1 MKTNPQFNEKWLQDQ
16 IANDPSILNL
26 GEIFLKDLERRQP
39 SGGRLDMLFEDTE
52 GSTRYEVELQLGAT
66 DETHII
72 RTIEYWDVERK
83 RYPNYEHV
91 AVIVAEDITTRFF
104 NVISLFNSQI
114 PVIAIQISALEVA
127 GNITLHATTV
137 LDLMQRPD
145 DDEVE
150 TEQADRKYW
159 ETRTSTTSMK
169 TVDSLVTIAKQF
181 DPKIELT
188 YKVAYCGLARNGLSD
203 NYLIFKP
210 RKNHV
215 GFQIRL
221 PRSDDMTLRIEESN
235 MTLLGYKSKW
245 GRYLLQ
251 LKEEDLVKEEAL
263 ITDLVKQS
271 KEYSGKEN

>member
-169 TVDSLVTIAKQF
+169 TVDSLVSIAKQF

>member
-1 MKTNPQFNEKWLQDQ
+1 
-16 IANDPSILNL
+16 
-26 GEIFLKDLERRQP
+26 
-39 SGGRLDMLFEDTE
+39 
-52 GSTRYEVELQLGAT
+52 
-66 DETHII
+66 
-72 RTIEYWDVERK
+72 
-83 RYPNYEHV
+83 
-91 AVIVAEDITTRFF
+91 
-104 NVISLFNSQI
+104 
-114 PVIAIQISALEVA
+114 
-127 GNITLHATTV
+127 
-137 LDLMQRPD
+137 
-145 DDEVE
+145 
-150 TEQADRKYW
+150 
-159 ETRTSTTSMK
+159 MK
-169 TVDSLVTIAKQF
+169 TVDSLVSIAKQF